1 MGAPADQAASAP
13 TTGYSV
19 QRRGFARRLRVWLAL
34 VNTRW
39 LEEVG
44 VVVAAALATLYVEW
58 RIVSDPLVF
67 QTDAQIHEFW
77 MRRFQDD
84 GLFHDPLTTALL
96 GTGYQPD
103 GFHFIYWLASHV
115 VDPVLF
121 GELLP
126 LVLQP
131 LAVWLVFRIVREQ
144 ASWRPAAWIGGA
156 LFLVAWDI
164 HRFSGGHPRAFAQP
178 IVLLTVFL
186 LLRRRN
192 AAAALIPPLGALLYP
207 PASVV
212 ALAVLLLAALDRGR
226 RLFLNRTRA
235 AWAAAGAVS
244 FAAVT
249 LVTQGLSGS
258 QDLITADEAHRF
270 AEFGPNGQM
279 HFFADSTLDYLKQ
292 NYSGF
297 LLKSAGSL
305 LAVSAVLLLLLRP
318 RNAALV
324 RWEVWCMP
332 IAALGLFGAAHAVL
346 FRLYLPHRYTYSLL
360 PFFCIVVAVVLRPTL
375 EAWMQRTRVLLAA
388 AAVLPIAFAF
398 VALSVFP
405 LGPQRSLSGFG
416 SWLVEAGEYLAA
428 GLAVGLLAAVVLARK
443 VRERP
448 MAGAAAAS
456 ALVVGSLL
464 VAETTFAGGGR
475 NSADTTCRNPGLYGY
490 LRTLP
495 EDTIVAANPRD
506 VNCIPIAARRAVVI
520 SRKLYQPWERRYF
533 RIIRQRMFDAVAAF
547 YGPSV
552 DDIVALRTR
561 YGADYLLVDAVR
573 ERPWPGMA
581 PFTGEVRHLI
591 RTVRLPAVQQLP
603 SVCRTWQS
611 PKFEIYSLACIGTES
626 AR

>member
-1 MGAPADQAASAP
+1 
-13 TTGYSV
+13 
-19 QRRGFARRLRVWLAL
+19 
-34 VNTRW
+34 
-39 LEEVG
+39 
-44 VVVAAALATLYVEW
+44 
-58 RIVSDPLVF
+58 
-67 QTDAQIHEFW
+67 
-77 MRRFQDD
+77 
-84 GLFHDPLTTALL
+84 
-96 GTGYQPD
+96 
-103 GFHFIYWLASHV
+103 
-115 VDPVLF
+115 
-121 GELLP
+121 
-126 LVLQP
+126 
-131 LAVWLVFRIVREQ
+131 
-144 ASWRPAAWIGGA
+144 
-156 LFLVAWDI
+156 
-164 HRFSGGHPRAFAQP
+164 
-178 IVLLTVFL
+178 
-186 LLRRRN
+186 
-192 AAAALIPPLGALLYP
+192 
-207 PASVV
+207 
-212 ALAVLLLAALDRGR
+212 
-226 RLFLNRTRA
+226 
-235 AWAAAGAVS
+235 
-244 FAAVT
+244 VT

-279 HFFADSTLDYLKQ
+279 HFFADSTLEYLKQ

-318 RNAALV
+318 RNVALV

-398 VALSVFP
+398 VGLSVFP

-428 GLAVGLLAAVVLARK
+428 GLAVGLLAAAVLARK
-443 VRERP
+443 VREKP
-448 MAGAAAAS
+448 MAAAAAAS

-464 VAETTFAGGGR
+464 VAEATFAGGGR
-475 NSADTTCRNPGLYGY
+475 NSADTTCRNPGLYGD

-561 YGADYLLVDAVR
+561 YGADYLLADAVR

-591 RTVRLPAVQQLP
+591 RTVRLPAVQRLP

-611 PKFEIYSLACIGTES
+611 PKFEIYSLACIGKES